1 MVLSKSLIRQA
12 YLKPEL
18 RASILAGLGRVASS
32 DDGPD
37 PGGAMSLIQA
47 VIDIISNRFDGAA
60 QEVHGGEERAD
71 AVFKV
76 EGDHESGFEIEARS
90 SGERYDLTLHPVNNF
105 HPEPLRVK
113 GARWEDVIRITQDRL
128 STWHQ
133 HGSARELLKS
143 VFDVISD
150 RFEGK
155 VQRLNGNASAA
166 SGYFA
171 VDGVTKHGFTIT
183 AASSPSGNYRLEIR
197 VIGNPRLNKP
207 FEVVGSMSD
216 VIGKVREEVDVWY
229 ELSSPLRSLS
239 QRGPEAKRKIVS
251 LAEDVVR
258 HVEQDMIT
266 RHGEPNVK
274 LSMDVQKALN
284 TASVTDGGNI
294 YMSFSVRIDG
304 ITLRTTTMKKVENTF
319 ARALARLP
327 QDAYFGYVS
336 QDVLSRVNMTISE
349 DRRSLT

>member
-18 RASILAGLGRVASS
+18 RASILTGLGRVASY

-37 PGGAMSLIQA
+37 PGGAVDLIQA
-47 VIDIISNRFDGAA
+47 VVGIISDRFDVAA

-90 SGERYDLTLHPVNNF
+90 SGDRYDLILYPMNNF

-133 HGSARELLKS
+133 QGSARELLKS
-143 VFDVISD
+143 VFDVIHG
-150 RFEGK
+150 RFDGS
-155 VQRLNGNASAA
+155 VQRLGGNASSA

-183 AASSPSGNYRLEIR
+183 AASSPSGNYRLEVR
-197 VIGNPRLNKP
+197 AIGNPRLDKP
-207 FEVVGSMSD
+207 IVVVGSMRD
-216 VIGKVREEVDVWY
+216 VLGKVRDDVDVWY
-229 ELSSPLRSLS
+229 ELASPLRTLS

-251 LAEDVVR
+251 LAEDVIR

-266 RHGEPNVK
+266 RHGEPDVK
-274 LSMDVQKALN
+274 VSMDAQKAID
-284 TASVTDGGNI
+284 TASVTDDGNI

-304 ITLRTTTMKKVENTF
+304 ITQRTTTMKKVENTF

-327 QDAYFGYVS
+327 QDEYFGYVS

-349 DRRSLT
+349 DRRG